1 MKKDEKDLLYKVVER
16 LKSKFDIIAVILFG
30 SRARGDWG
38 PWSDYDLLIIGNFR
52 IDYLDRIRKILE
64 LVDDI
69 PLPIE
74 PHPYTLDEAM
84 KLLRKGTPSIVDA
97 LEEGK
102 ILYLD
107 DRFKALEKLYTELKK
122 KGMKRT
128 YTSITIP

>member
-1 MKKDEKDLLYKVVER
+1 MKKDDKDLLYKVVEK
-16 LKSKFDIIAVILFG
+16 LKSKFDIIAIILFG
-30 SRARGDWG
+30 SYARGDWG
-38 PWSDYDLLIIGNFR
+38 PWSDYDLLIIGDFN

-84 KLLRKGTPSIVDA
+84 KLLKKGTPSIVDA

-102 ILYLD
+102 VLYCD
-107 DRFKALEKLYTELKK
+107 DRFKALEKLYKELKR
-122 KGMKRT
+122 KGMRRT
-128 YTSITIP
+128 STSIIIP